1 MYQVPSGFVN
11 VAAIIPFTRSLGPG
25 NRAAVWAQGC
35 LLHCPGCLAPDW
47 LPRRPARLMRIE
59 ELSEELLTNPEV
71 SGLTFSGGE
80 PMLQAQALARVA
92 ELARRQRSLSLITFT
107 GFRYERLLAS
117 DPEQGYQE
125 LLAQTDV
132 LVDGPYIQ
140 ERNDGTGL
148 RGSNNQRIIH
158 LTSRLRSED
167 LEITP
172 RSVEIHIS
180 NGEVQIVGIPTLAI
194 QGSLDQAFSLPSYME
209 AMNERL

>member
-80 PMLQAQALARVA
+80 PMLQPRALY
-92 ELARRQRSLSLITFT
+92 ELSKIL
-107 GFRYERLLAS
+107 
-117 DPEQGYQE
+117 
-125 LLAQTDV
+125 
-132 LVDGPYIQ
+132 
-140 ERNDGTGL
+140 
-148 RGSNNQRIIH
+148 NN
-158 LTSRLRSED
+158 SKE
-167 LEITP
+167 E
-172 RSVEIHIS
+172 E
-180 NGEVQIVGIPTLAI
+180 
-194 QGSLDQAFSLPSYME
+194 
-209 AMNERL
+209 